1 MKKGQNNFKACDL
14 ENIFIDKDF
23 ISWKEELNITSVEMD
38 FCQNLFSSILKD
50 VETSYKSKY
59 NNIIEKLR
67 LLKNENNQI
76 KKELFALGIQ
86 FEGYAECQD
95 MQCDNYYIVMHL
107 AFRDRIEQHFAIYG
121 KLKKKLLSKINKEN
135 PEP

>member
-1 MKKGQNNFKACDL
+1 MKKTQNNFKACDL

-23 ISWKEELNITSVEMD
+23 ISWTEELNIVTVEIE
-38 FCQNLFSSILKD
+38 FCQNLFISILND
-50 VETSYKSKY
+50 VDASYQSKY

-86 FEGYAECQD
+86 FEGYVECQD
-95 MQCDNYYIVMHL
+95 MQCDNYYMVMHL
-107 AFRDRIEQHFAIYG
+107 AFRDRIEQHFSIYS
-121 KLKKKLLSKINKEN
+121 KLKKKLLLKINKEN
-135 PEP
+135 PKN